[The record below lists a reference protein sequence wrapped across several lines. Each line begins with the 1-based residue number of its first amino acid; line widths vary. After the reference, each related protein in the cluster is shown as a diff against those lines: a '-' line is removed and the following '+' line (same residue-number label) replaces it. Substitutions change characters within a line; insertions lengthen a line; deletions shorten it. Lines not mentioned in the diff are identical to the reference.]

1 MCLLVGYV
9 ISFTVKND
17 NIIIIIIVEAENTGI
32 LQLNTQ
38 DLFV

>member
-17 NIIIIIIVEAENTGI
+17 NNNIIIVEAENTGI

-38 DLFV
+38 DVFV

>member
-17 NIIIIIIVEAENTGI
+17 NIIIIIVEAENTGI